1 MTMLDDMHDEM
12 HNRIEYLESVL
23 AAVLNAGYYPPGVEP
38 PPPSEVLRQAGF
50 GPENHL

>member
-12 HNRIEYLESVL
+12 HNRIEYLEYVL
-23 AAVLNAGYYPPGVEP
+23 AAAISAGYPDGVEL
-38 PPPSEVLRQAGF
+38 PPPSEILQLAGF